1 MDELNKWTSDR
12 TNGLIDKL
20 FNEPFSG
27 DAVAVLIN
35 TVYFLGKWEM
45 PFDEKN
51 NEKKDFHGTDGDTKQ
66 TFMKQ
71 ELETSYAKT
80 GTYEVVRLNYM
91 GSAYMDIYLPIE
103 GKTTDDVLLSLKQ
116 DGEADMEQAKGTL
129 MLPKFE
135 AQSEIQ
141 LNDILKTMG
150 LEAIFE
156 GGFKG
161 IVKDSANDIAVS
173 KVFQKA
179 KITVDEKGTEAAAA
193 TAIEMEATAVMPSQM
208 ASFNIVADRP
218 FVYTLNSGSSLL
230 FMGETDFEK

>member
-1 MDELNKWTSDR
+1 
-12 TNGLIDKL
+12 
-20 FNEPFSG
+20 
-27 DAVAVLIN
+27 
-35 TVYFLGKWEM
+35 
-45 PFDEKN
+45 
-51 NEKKDFHGTDGDTKQ
+51 
-66 TFMKQ
+66 MKQ

-129 MLPKFE
+129 VLPKFE